1 MSKDYKEVL
10 EKIRDYVDYKDQAI
24 EVFRNNRLLFKL
36 DRYSK
41 LEDYIKNNIEKPT
54 KDRKIWIVT
63 YVIDNTNKN
72 PFYYGV
78 QQMTITPEL
87 ELVRKSDD
95 KGKVITYTP
104 EDIINYGFKRSHL
117 AKVFKAIRERKISIG
132 VLDTQNYGKLLKI
145 MEKNSK

>member
-10 EKIRDYVDYKDQAI
+10 EKIRDYVEYKSQSI
-24 EVFRNNRLLFKL
+24 EIFKNNRLLFKL

-72 PFYYGV
+72 PFYYAV
-78 QQMTITPEL
+78 DQMTITPEL

-104 EDIINYGFKRSHL
+104 EDLINYGFKRSHL

>member
-10 EKIRDYVDYKDQAI
+10 EKIRDYVDYKSQAI
-24 EVFRNNRLLFKL
+24 EVFRNNRLLLRL

-41 LEDYIKNNIEKPT
+41 LKDYIKNNIEKPT

-63 YVIDNTNKN
+63 YVIDYKSKN
-72 PFYYGV
+72 PFKYGV
-78 QQMTITPEL
+78 DQMTITPEL

-95 KGKVITYTP
+95 KGKAITYTP
-104 EDIINYGFKRSHL
+104 EDIINYGFTRSHL
-117 AKVFKAIRERKISIG
+117 AKIFKAIRERKISIG
-132 VLDTQNYGKLLKI
+132 RLDTQNYGKLLKI